1 MVNTAPRKPPQS
13 HHPTDQERKIHDGP
27 CHDLKT
33 VQNLVRS
40 ERHKAIRVV
49 TENASSEMIDYC
61 MDEEDLAGLV
71 LELRSKHYHDS
82 EWCKASPK
90 SPWFEA
96 DAYRITKAE
105 RLPMERDLAQLKY
118 YIKFSVNKLGN
129 ILLFFS
135 VHRDYV

>member
-1 MVNTAPRKPPQS
+1 
-13 HHPTDQERKIHDGP
+13 
-27 CHDLKT
+27 
-33 VQNLVRS
+33 
-40 ERHKAIRVV
+40 
-49 TENASSEMIDYC
+49 MIDYC

-129 ILLFFS
+129 ILLFFRS
-135 VHRDYV
+135 IEITYEKLRDLSSLLLRRAATLHVLKRDFI